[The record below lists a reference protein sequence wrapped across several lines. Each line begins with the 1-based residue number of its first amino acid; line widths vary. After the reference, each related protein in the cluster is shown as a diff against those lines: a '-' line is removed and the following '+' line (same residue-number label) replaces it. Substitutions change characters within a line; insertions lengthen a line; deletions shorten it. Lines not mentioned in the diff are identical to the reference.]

1 MLRHYGRC
9 WVPTLVF
16 SARIVTMGGYV
27 KGSDLLR
34 THADLDVTMTLTRP
48 GIGEVDARHAPKN
61 VAAVIPLL
69 RAAVLA
75 KKP

>member
-1 MLRHYGRC
+1 
-9 WVPTLVF
+9 
-16 SARIVTMGGYV
+16 MGGYV

-48 GIGEVDARHAPKN
+48 GIEVDARHAPKN